1 MNRIKIL
8 IILHQLSSGLPNAQD
23 TINNA
28 KIHGFGGGLG
38 LGFGKETASRLSIL
52 FFRKTNMF
60 DFFVHFSRNISSIS
74 PNIYKD
80 YSASAPDDWY
90 HSHEGSKYPIFIIGF
105 GPLINYKNME
115 LLPSIGFS
123 YNTSLH
129 RYFDR
134 TKTLGDKGYYYVY
147 GDDGKYFPALGI
159 GLLSRKSKD
168 LSLYGNCHIG
178 KIISISIGVAYEMDV
193 NYF

>member
-8 IILHQLSSGLPNAQD
+8 FILYLLSSGLPNAQD

-90 HSHEGSKYPIFIIGF
+90 HSHEGSKYPIFIFGF
-105 GPLINYKNME
+105 GPIINYNNME
-115 LLPSIGFS
+115 LLPSIGLS
-123 YNTSLH
+123 YNTSLL
-129 RYFDR
+129 RYFDP
-134 TKTLGDKGYYYVY
+134 TETLGYKGYYYVY
-147 GDDGKYFPALGI
+147 GDDEKYFPALGI

-168 LSLYGNCHIG
+168 LSFYGNCHIG
-178 KIISISIGVAYEMDV
+178 KIISISIGVAYEIDV

>member
-8 IILHQLSSGLPNAQD
+8 FILYLLSSGLPNAQD

-105 GPLINYKNME
+105 GPLIIYQNME

-147 GDDGKYFPALGI
+147 GDDGKYFPVLGI
-159 GLLSRKSKD
+159 GLLSIKSKD

-178 KIISISIGVAYEMDV
+178 KIISISIGVAYERDV